1 MQKIKEYLLTT
12 IGIAL
17 TAIALEY
24 FFFPADIAAGGVSGI
39 GLVINKL
46 VGLDTSVVVL
56 VLNIFLFILAF
67 LVLGKS
73 FGAKSIYA
81 TIMLSVFMWIIE
93 KFFTPGILTE
103 NMFLAS
109 FFGSIIL
116 GMGAAIVFHQ
126 GASTG
131 GTSIIAAIISKFTP
145 IGIGISVLL
154 TDSSVCILA
163 ISVFGVDKGLFGFF
177 SVILIGLVID
187 KFIDG
192 FNSCK
197 QVFIITSKEKAIV
210 NHIIKKIDRGCTVL
224 NGHGGYTGSDVKI
237 IYTVL
242 SSSEFIALKKDV
254 KEIDP
259 DAFVTVNESTE
270 VLGKGFADF
279 Q

>member
-1 MQKIKEYLLTT
+1 MEKIKEYLLTT

-24 FFFPADIAAGGVSGI
+24 FFFPCDIAAGGVSGI

-46 VGLDTSVVVL
+46 IGLDTSAVVL
-56 VLNIFLFILAF
+56 FLNIFLFILAF

-81 TIMLSVFMWIIE
+81 TVMLSVFMWIIE
-93 KFFTPGILTE
+93 KFFTPGVLTE

-109 FFGSIIL
+109 FFGSVIL

-131 GTSIIAAIISKFTP
+131 GTSIIASIISKFTP

-154 TDSSVCILA
+154 TDSLVCILA

-192 FNSCK
+192 FNTCK
-197 QVFIITSKEKAIV
+197 QVFIITKKEKEIV
-210 NHIIKKIDRGCTVL
+210 NYIIKNIDRGCTVL
-224 NGHGGYTGSDVKI
+224 NGNGGYTGGDVGI
-237 IYTVL
+237 VYTVL
-242 SSSEFIALKKDV
+242 NTKQFIQLKKYL
-254 KEIDP
+254 KENDP
-259 DAFVTVNESTE
+259 DSFVTVNESTE
-270 VLGKGFADF
+270 VLGEGFTRN
-279 Q
+279 

>member
-24 FFFPADIAAGGVSGI
+24 FFFPGDIAAGGVSGI

-46 VGLDTSVVVL
+46 LGLDTSVVVL

-93 KFFTPGILTE
+93 KFFTPGVLTK

-116 GMGAAIVFHQ
+116 GMGRLLFFIKVHLLVEL
-126 GASTG
+126 
-131 GTSIIAAIISKFTP
+131 
-145 IGIGISVLL
+145 VL
-154 TDSSVCILA
+154 
-163 ISVFGVDKGLFGFF
+163 
-177 SVILIGLVID
+177 
-187 KFIDG
+187 
-192 FNSCK
+192 
-197 QVFIITSKEKAIV
+197 
-210 NHIIKKIDRGCTVL
+210 
-224 NGHGGYTGSDVKI
+224 
-237 IYTVL
+237 
-242 SSSEFIALKKDV
+242 
-254 KEIDP
+254 
-259 DAFVTVNESTE
+259 
-270 VLGKGFADF
+270 
-279 Q
+279 

>member
-12 IGIAL
+12 IGVAL

-24 FFFPADIAAGGVSGI
+24 FFFPCDIAAGGVSGI
-39 GLVINKL
+39 GLVVNK
-46 VGLDTSVVVL
+46 VSGLDTSIVVL
-56 VLNIFLFILAF
+56 VLNILLFILAF
-67 LVLGKS
+67 IVLGKS

-81 TIMLSVFMWIIE
+81 TVMLSVFMWIIE
-93 KFFTPGILTE
+93 KILKPGILTE

-109 FFGSIIL
+109 VFGSILL

-154 TDSSVCILA
+154 TDSFVCLLA

-192 FNSCK
+192 FNTCK
-197 QVFIITSKEKAIV
+197 QVFIITSKEKEIV
-210 NHIIKKIDRGCTVL
+210 NHIIKNIDRGCTVL
-224 NGHGGYTGSDVKI
+224 NGNGGYTGSDVKI

-242 SSSEFIALKKDV
+242 NSNQFIALKKHV

-259 DAFVTVNESTE
+259 AAFLTVNDSTE
-270 VLGKGFADF
+270 VLGEGFKAYE
-279 Q
+279 

>member
-12 IGIAL
+12 IGVAL

-24 FFFPADIAAGGVSGI
+24 FFFPCDIAAGGVSGI
-39 GLVINKL
+39 GLVVNK
-46 VGLDTSVVVL
+46 VSGLDTSIVVL
-56 VLNIFLFILAF
+56 VLNILLFILAF
-67 LVLGKS
+67 IVLGKS

-93 KFFTPGILTE
+93 RFFTPGVLTE

-131 GTSIIAAIISKFTP
+131 GTSIIASIISKFTP

-154 TDSSVCILA
+154 TDSFVCILA

-192 FNSCK
+192 FNTCK

-242 SSSEFIALKKDV
+242 NSNEFIALKKDV

-270 VLGKGFADF
+270 VLGKGFTDF

>member
-24 FFFPADIAAGGVSGI
+24 FFFPSDIAAGGVSGI

-46 VGLDTSVVVL
+46 IGLDTSIVVL

-154 TDSSVCILA
+154 TDSFVCILA
-163 ISVFGVDKGLFGFF
+163 ISILGVDKGLFWFF

-192 FNSCK
+192 FNRCK

-224 NGHGGYTGSDVKI
+224 NGNGVYTGSDVKI

-242 SSSEFIALKKDV
+242 SSNEFIALKKDV

-259 DAFVTVNESTE
+259 DAFLTVNESTE
-270 VLGKGFADF
+270 VLGKGFTDF

>member
-17 TAIALEY
+17 TTLALEY
-24 FFFPADIAAGGVSGI
+24 FFFPSDIAAGGVSGI

-46 VGLDTSVVVL
+46 VGLDTSIVVF

-73 FGAKSIYA
+73 FGGKSIYA
-81 TIMLSVFMWIIE
+81 TVMLSVFMWVIE

-131 GTSIIAAIISKFTP
+131 GTSIIATIISKFTP
-145 IGIGISVLL
+145 IGIGISVLI
-154 TDSSVCILA
+154 TDSLVCIMA

-192 FNSCK
+192 FNRCK

-224 NGHGGYTGSDVKI
+224 NGNGGYTGSDVKI

-242 SSSEFIALKKDV
+242 SSNEFISLKKDV

-259 DAFVTVNESTE
+259 EAFLTVNESIE